1 MSLSRTRPTIHTA
14 TTIRYYICGDFEGPG
29 VPREYVSARCVAL
42 EVHEALKLGAIP
54 HV

>member
-14 TTIRYYICGDFEGPG
+14 TTIRYHVCEDFEGPG
-29 VPREYVSARCVAL
+29 VPREYVSAHCVAL
-42 EVHEALKLGAIP
+42 EAQEALKLGAIP